1 LFEIFDSWLRIE
13 RTLEFREVID
23 RIGRKE
29 IKLLAPP
36 SLESF
41 EERAMR
47 VGSEQPYHEAICG
60 PMFSGKTREMHRQYR
75 VFQACG
81 FKIQVFKRDI
91 DKRYS
96 RRGITTHDGITF
108 NENDVFL
115 VRNTED
121 IEKQLRA
128 ETDVVMIDEAQFYE
142 SSLVEMVEGLVE
154 KGKIVITTVLPTDY
168 TGKTFR
174 IAGDLLARADYITSL
189 TARCTYVQDGGF
201 CRQPATRT
209 FRKVASDQ
217 QVLIGGSESYEPR
230 CRKHHRKEI
239 MERSQAK
246 LDSSH

>member
-1 LFEIFDSWLRIE
+1 
-13 RTLEFREVID
+13 
-23 RIGRKE
+23 
-29 IKLLAPP
+29 
-36 SLESF
+36 
-41 EERAMR
+41 MR

-128 ETDVVMIDEAQFYE
+128 ETA
-142 SSLVEMVEGLVE
+142 
-154 KGKIVITTVLPTDY
+154 
-168 TGKTFR
+168 GKTFR

-201 CRQPATRT
+201 CGQPATRT